1 MPNEKN
7 LPFASTPLTLQVP
20 AVPGFCVGAR
30 NWNSIYTLLHS
41 QLQMKCNNF
50 FKSVVN
56 NELLSWSLEVIIIN
70 ISYIVIRCLFVS
82 IIDSFM
88 DSSSVFI
95 IVIVIIVVERSEVIF
110 LLFPSL

>member
-1 MPNEKN
+1 M
-7 LPFASTPLTLQVP
+7 
-20 AVPGFCVGAR
+20 
-30 NWNSIYTLLHS
+30 
-41 QLQMKCNNF
+41 
-50 FKSVVN
+50 
-56 NELLSWSLEVIIIN
+56 
-70 ISYIVIRCLFVS
+70 IRCLFVS